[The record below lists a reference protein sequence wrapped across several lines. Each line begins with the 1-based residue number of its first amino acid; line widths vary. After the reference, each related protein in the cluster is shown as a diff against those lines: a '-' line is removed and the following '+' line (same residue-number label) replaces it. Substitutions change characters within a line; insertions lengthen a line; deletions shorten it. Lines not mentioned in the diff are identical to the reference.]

1 MSRVSLHGARLGQL
15 LDTSGDGTGFIT
27 DFSVPGSP
35 TQPIDP
41 SLYSELPAV
50 TPSGGY
56 NVADVV
62 NDQPVASPSPT
73 SIPSSGV
80 ISLAQTAG
88 NVIAAATSGA
98 TGRGPSPTVQVPLG
112 ANSVGLWLESSNLIP
127 GISNWEVIFGAVAVI
142 GLGSSLLGGRRR
154 RR

>member
-1 MSRVSLHGARLGQL
+1 MSRVSLHSMRLGQL
-15 LDTSGDGTGFIT
+15 LDTSGDTSFLT
-27 DFSVPGSP
+27 DFSVPGSL

-62 NDQPVASPSPT
+62 NDQPVASPTPV

-112 ANSVGLWLESSNLIP
+112 ANSVGLFLEGSNLIA
-127 GISNWEVIFGAVAVI
+127 GIPNWEVILGTVA
-142 GLGSSLLGGRRR
+142 LLGIASSFFGGKRRR
-154 RR
+154 R